1 MLFFFTQNCK
11 TYKCLISIQ
20 IWVIIRIKHL
30 TKWGIRT
37 SWNIFPYLVSTC
49 LSSKCLNIQSY
60 VPENTE
66 NYWTIINNWL
76 NLFYIGVEDYCMWL
90 YMELQTGWNIC
101 SRTGHFT
108 GTNSSNN
115 NTCPSTPCPQVPP
128 WLNIKLIIIIDY

>member
-76 NLFYIGVEDYCMWL
+76 NLFYIGVEDYCMCLL

-115 NTCPSTPCPQVPP
+115 NTCPHHARRFRPG
-128 WLNIKLIIIIDY
+128 